1 MASHPQW
8 YNPFRLPWYPL
19 MGFSSIQLA
28 ILSIESMCNEAELET
43 LCLGAS
49 RPLQNTSL
57 VMCSRG
63 SGWPRALSN
72 IQRTL
77 KGSFLS
83 ARYTLTSGTKHPQN
97 QSRKNLIVQAFLVYN
112 QKPGSC
118 CLSFPFWTRE
128 LVALEL
134 KAIMIISPTA
144 SAQSS
149 RVSPSLLP

>member
-57 VMCSRG
+57 VMRSRG
-63 SGWPRALSN
+63 SGWPGALSN

-77 KGSFLS
+77 KGSFFI
-83 ARYTLTSGTKHPQN
+83 GKIHPDFRN
-97 QSRKNLIVQAFLVYN
+97 KASIEPI
-112 QKPGSC
+112 QKKPHCPG
-118 CLSFPFWTRE
+118 LLGLQP
-128 LVALEL
+128 
-134 KAIMIISPTA
+134 KAWQLLFIF
-144 SAQSS
+144 
-149 RVSPSLLP
+149 SLLDPGVSSFRAEGNHDH